1 MLPSAVQHG
10 RRAFGG
16 SESNAPAVCRAA
28 EAGRI
33 GSAHKYDCFFVGSGT
48 KHASETSRSV
58 EPPRII
64 AQAMRSAIKEATASM
79 TSVPKPLKFLR
90 GHYGT
95 LKETL
100 DTVAAGDN
108 RRAADARN

>member
-1 MLPSAVQHG
+1 
-10 RRAFGG
+10 
-16 SESNAPAVCRAA
+16 
-28 EAGRI
+28 
-33 GSAHKYDCFFVGSGT
+33 
-48 KHASETSRSV
+48 
-58 EPPRII
+58 
-64 AQAMRSAIKEATASM
+64 MRSAIKEATASM

-108 RRAADARN
+108 RRALCAGSVSH

>member
-1 MLPSAVQHG
+1 MPLAL
-10 RRAFGG
+10 
-16 SESNAPAVCRAA
+16 
-28 EAGRI
+28 
-33 GSAHKYDCFFVGSGT
+33 T
-48 KHASETSRSV
+48 TT
-58 EPPRII
+58 
-64 AQAMRSAIKEATASM
+64 QAMRSAIKEATASM

-108 RRAADARN
+108 RRAVRSSLNSTATVHVIDIYSAT

>member
-1 MLPSAVQHG
+1 
-10 RRAFGG
+10 
-16 SESNAPAVCRAA
+16 
-28 EAGRI
+28 
-33 GSAHKYDCFFVGSGT
+33 
-48 KHASETSRSV
+48 
-58 EPPRII
+58 
-64 AQAMRSAIKEATASM
+64 M

-108 RRAADARN
+108 RRAVRAALIVQHRRYQCSTITRCTVAADLGSECGPSHFLPVLLSRYPPYSCLALGSMQAFHETYQR